1 MEFFPFK
8 EPESARSVTKS
19 NAHGR
24 NLSEREMNKK
34 LAIASGL
41 TIAAAVLIAAGRLAT
56 RPVTDEGRYREL
68 NRFGTLYKAAWTGKP
83 RLLEHVAAVLH
94 FTSLTNYYRM
104 RLEADSKALLASG
117 FFVETSVPVPNLKA
131 RLTQVRTILS
141 KTAQTTGDYYE
152 AKLNWPSNEVRL
164 VSRKEAVSL
173 W

>member
-1 MEFFPFK
+1 M
-8 EPESARSVTKS
+8 
-19 NAHGR
+19 
-24 NLSEREMNKK
+24 
-34 LAIASGL
+34 
-41 TIAAAVLIAAGRLAT
+41 
-56 RPVTDEGRYREL
+56 
-68 NRFGTLYKAAWTGKP
+68 
-83 RLLEHVAAVLH
+83 LEHVAAVLH

-164 VSRKEAVSL
+164 VCRKEDVSL
-173 W
+173 WEQSLGKARE